1 MNNAE
6 NSKALTAITGNFWL
20 DPGIADDALL
30 ANISRGLLYL
40 AQARYFA
47 TRLTNSFT
55 QSSTTP
61 QQTRVVRDL
70 LKVLHLLQSESFSI
84 SNGVVRLDNLRDQC
98 VYQIQVYME
107 YEEKVTPMRDALMH
121 GALTLDEERR
131 LLSHILA
138 LGRSTS
144 VLKKQCLSL
153 RIVSKHH

>member
-55 QSSTTP
+55 QNSTTP

-70 LKVLHLLQSESFSI
+70 LKVLQRLQSESFSI
-84 SNGVVRLDNLRDQC
+84 SNGV
-98 VYQIQVYME
+98 
-107 YEEKVTPMRDALMH
+107 
-121 GALTLDEERR
+121 
-131 LLSHILA
+131 
-138 LGRSTS
+138 LG
-144 VLKKQCLSL
+144 
-153 RIVSKHH
+153 